1 MKSKIVVFIFMF
13 ILFNNKVFSLEKDCN
28 QFKKLSAKYIECNAR
43 NLKEKTNKKVSE
55 SKIKL
60 ENTGIKEKIKNFKD
74 SNTLTDLIK
83 N

>member
-1 MKSKIVVFIFMF
+1 MF
-13 ILFNNKVFSLEKDCN
+13 FFFNNKVISLEKDCN
-28 QFKKLSAKYIECNAR
+28 QFQKFSAKYIECKAR

-55 SKIKL
+55 SKINF

-74 SNTLTDLIK
+74 SKTLKDLIK